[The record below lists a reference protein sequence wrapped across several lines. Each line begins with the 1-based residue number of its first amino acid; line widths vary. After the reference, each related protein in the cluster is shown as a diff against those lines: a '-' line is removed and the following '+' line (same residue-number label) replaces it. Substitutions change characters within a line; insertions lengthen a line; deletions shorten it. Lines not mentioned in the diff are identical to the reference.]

1 MKEKESKNTYEED
14 EEDMDEETSF
24 EKFQRIGQKA
34 APTITLATLGLICF
48 LAFIIR
54 IFSVI
59 RFEVIIHEFDPWFN
73 FRVTKYLTSEGAYS
87 FWNWYDP
94 ESWYPLGRII
104 GGTTYPGIMF
114 TSTAIPA
121 LAGRE
126 PLFSF
131 LNPFFL
137 RKY

>member
-1 MKEKESKNTYEED
+1 MKEKDRDAYEEEEED
-14 EEDMDEETSF
+14 EEVEVETSF
-24 EKFQRIGQKA
+24 EKFQRYGRNA

-104 GGTTYPGIMF
+104 GGTTYPGIM
-114 TSTAIPA
+114 PC
-121 LAGRE
+121 RH
-126 PLFSF
+126 
-131 LNPFFL
+131 
-137 RKY
+137 